1 MSAYGDV
8 TRTLTRSGITY
19 ADLGL
24 ESEAA
29 LTSLA
34 ADLIEQASETVDL
47 YCGRDFALHEDVT
60 ERYDGSGRRRLRL
73 RGHPIVAVASVAVG
87 GTALTEDLEYEVDA
101 GPGILERVDGA
112 VWPPGLRNVSVTYSY
127 GYTAAPGA
135 IAGVVEDLVA
145 GALTHAARNR
155 AVKGASS
162 MSMDGYSV
170 AYSELSRLMVL
181 APEQMQTLD
190 RYRAVGGA

>member
-29 LTSLA
+29 LASLVE
-34 ADLIEQASETVDL
+34 DLIEQASSIVDQ
-47 YCGRDFALHEDVT
+47 YCGRDFALHEDVA

-73 RGHPIVAVASVAVG
+73 KGWPIISVTSVAVG
-87 GTALTEDLEYEVDA
+87 GVALAEGVDYEVLP
-101 GPGILERVDGA
+101 GGGILERIDGL
-112 VWPPGLRNVSVTYSY
+112 VWPAGLRNVSVVYSH
-127 GYTAAPGA
+127 GYVSPPAAITG
-135 IAGVVEDLVA
+135 IVEDLVA

-155 AVKGASS
+155 ATKGASS

-170 AYSELSRLMVL
+170 AYSELSRMMGL

-190 RYRAVGGA
+190 RYRPIGGA

>member
-24 ESEAA
+24 ADEAA

-34 ADLIEQASETVDL
+34 ADLIEQASDIVDT
-47 YCGRDFALHEDVT
+47 YCERDFALHEAVT
-60 ERYDGSGRRRLRL
+60 ERLDGNGRERIRLA
-73 RGHPIVAVASVAVG
+73 GHPLASVTSVTLGSTLLDSAS
-87 GTALTEDLEYEVDA
+87 YEVRPGA
-101 GPGILERVDGA
+101 GILERIDRG
-112 VWPPGLRNVSVTYSY
+112 VWPAGRRNIAVVYTY
-127 GYTAAPGA
+127 GFTTPPAAITG
-135 IAGVVEDLVA
+135 IVEDLVA

-155 AVKGASS
+155 ATKGASS

-181 APEQMQTLD
+181 TPEQMQTLD
-190 RYRAVGGA
+190 RYRPIGGA

>member
-24 ESEAA
+24 ADEAA

-34 ADLIEQASETVDL
+34 ADLIEQASDIVDTH
-47 YCGRDFALHEDVT
+47 CGRDFTLHEDVA
-60 ERYDGSGRRRLRL
+60 ERYDGTGRDSLRL
-73 RGHPIVAVASVAVG
+73 RGWPVVSVASVVVG
-87 GTALTEDLEYEVDA
+87 GVSLTEDLEYEVDA
-101 GPGILERVDGA
+101 AGILERVDGA
-112 VWPPGLRNVSVTYSY
+112 TWPVGRRNVSVTYSY
-127 GYTAAPGA
+127 GYVVTPGA

-155 AVKGASS
+155 ATKGASS

-190 RYRAVGGA
+190 RYRPIGGA